1 MKQLKQEILRHELSI
16 EMKKDRTL
24 QQYKELKTNFQHK
37 ISSPIGLGIAF
48 IVGFVSLYRMNS
60 PALGPSSTDPA
71 TGLDTEPTSDKPRN
85 KLTKFPWITALQVA
99 NRALGIAAK
108 FIR

>member
-1 MKQLKQEILRHELSI
+1 MKQLKEEILRHELSI
-16 EMKKDRTL
+16 EMKKERTL

-60 PALGPSSTDPA
+60 PALGPSTTGLSTGLSTDPSA
-71 TGLDTEPTSDKPRN
+71 NKPTN
-85 KLTKFPWITALQVA
+85 KLTKFPWVTALQVA